1 MKLKDLFKNYLDMD
15 DGERT
20 LFINELRIKRIPVP
34 VIKKSKKQKVELTIE
49 EQAFIDKILK
59 GLK

>member
-1 MKLKDLFKNYLDMD
+1 MD
-15 DGERT
+15 DGKEHY
-20 LFINELRIKRIPVP
+20 LLMNSASKEFCSCNKEI
-34 VIKKSKKQKVELTIE
+34 KKQKVELTIE

>member
-1 MKLKDLFKNYLDMD
+1 MD